1 MILPKEINS
10 KETKRLFWVLFG
22 LTLLTL
28 LGMQITG
35 APLKTEIASGG
46 IITFELVGTLAG
58 SQGIIDSWQGP
69 ALVWAGVN
77 MGLDFLF
84 LVLYGITIALA
95 CLMIADRK
103 PANLAFLTVIGK
115 WLAVGVIFAALLDVI
130 ENVALIMLLTGSKS
144 EFLPQLARG
153 VAIPKFGLVFL
164 ALLYVVSASLIDRM
178 NKYDRSK
185 GTVT

>member
-84 LVLYGITIALA
+84 LFLYGVTIALA
-95 CLMIADRK
+95 CLILADRK
-103 PANLAFLTVIGK
+103 PANLEIMAVAGK
-115 WLAVGVIFAALLDVI
+115 WLALGVIIAALLDII
-130 ENVALIMLLTGSKS
+130 ENIALILLLTGSDS

-178 NKYDRSK
+178 NRYDKSK
-185 GTVT
+185 GTVA